1 MSILNRH
8 QRAVISTDTKID
20 PILVDR
26 VVEAYDALLR
36 DDIKTYQHLMHTAIV
51 QMNFG
56 REIKMSDRPT
66 AVDKA
71 RVICQRAIADKW
83 QCSFQD
89 ATRRLQERLRA

>member
-1 MSILNRH
+1 MSVLNRN
-8 QRAVISTDTKID
+8 QRAVVVASSGID

-56 REIKMSDRPT
+56 REIKSSDRPT

-83 QCSFQD
+83 QCSFQE
-89 ATRRLQERLRA
+89 ATRRLQERLSA